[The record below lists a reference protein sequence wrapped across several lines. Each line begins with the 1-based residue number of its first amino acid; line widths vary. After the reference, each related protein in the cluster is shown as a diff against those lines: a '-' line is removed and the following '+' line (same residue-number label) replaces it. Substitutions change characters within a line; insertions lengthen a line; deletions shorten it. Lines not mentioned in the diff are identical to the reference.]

1 MTKEDLVIKNLIV
14 NYLVNK
20 KFDYLEKLLTKLR
33 QQGKL
38 FKIKKNLNSLKEL
51 LFEKYDLVEGVL
63 ELACKDNQ
71 EWFLNKYLSQIN
83 KDKKILVKKIK
94 INKDLILGGILR
106 TKKLEINFS
115 LLNII
120 NKNL

>member
-51 LFEKYDLVEGVL
+51 LFEKYDWVEGVL

>member
-51 LFEKYDLVEGVL
+51 LFEKYDLIEGVL